1 MHIYVSWEERGWVEG
16 SYSTSFRGKGEFRL
30 GCEHL
35 GRKTDGSSERSWTFC
50 KEFGETSGKA
60 QFLGAWEMGLD
71 GMFFPAQSLEKSV
84 DVIKIL

>member
-1 MHIYVSWEERGWVEG
+1 MPSPNAHLRFLG
-16 SYSTSFRGKGEFRL
+16 GKRLGGGIIQYEFRL

>member
-1 MHIYVSWEERGWVEG
+1 MGRI
-16 SYSTSFRGKGEFRL
+16 TSFGGRGKFCLR
-30 GCEHL
+30 CEQL
-35 GRKTDGSSERSWTFC
+35 GRKIDRS

-60 QFLGAWEMGLD
+60 QFLGTQELGLD